1 MKKAALFISL
11 LAAIISAVSC
21 SKSGN
26 ITVPDDPQDT
36 DIVIAQTETDEN
48 GSEDGTETETLD
60 PTVGTAFKKGKIEGN
75 VYTSEFAGI
84 KFTLPDKGVSFMS
97 EEDLANMVKQSIN
110 MTSGEDR
117 RRMMSKI
124 TEAEIFDIRTSTLL
138 DISYYNLN
146 MLAPENL
153 EMKEEEFF
161 REMIMPFADSIG
173 VSVTE
178 PVEKELGSRKFIMLK
193 MGDEKKTA
201 PAEYLYVS
209 RIDKD
214 FIIFITACPGII
226 GSQEDFENC
235 FEAFD

>member
-11 LAAIISAVSC
+11 LAALISAVSC

-26 ITVPDDPQDT
+26 ITVPDDPQETDT
-36 DIVIAQTETDEN
+36 VIAETETDEI
-48 GSEDGTETETLD
+48 GSEEEKETEMID
-60 PTVGTAFKKGKIEGN
+60 PTEGTAFKKGKIEGN

-84 KFTLPDKGVSFMS
+84 KFTLPDAMSFMS
-97 EEDLANMVKQSIN
+97 EEELANMISQSLK
-110 MTSGEDR
+110 MTNGEDR
-117 RRMMSKI
+117 KRVMSKI
-124 TEAEIFDIRTSTLL
+124 TEAEVFDIRTSTLL

-146 MLAPENL
+146 LLNPD
-153 EMKEEEFF
+153 KIGITEEEFF
-161 REMIMPFADSIG
+161 KEMIIPFANSVG

-178 PVEKELGSRKFIMLK
+178 PLEKELGGRKFIMIK

-235 FEAFD
+235 FEPLN